1 MEFDARKEIKLII
14 EKWLKDTLK
23 KSDIK
28 ENDNLI
34 EKGLSSMQ
42 VMQLSGILKK
52 EGLRISF
59 AKLIEKPTLNSWF
72 DLVANSKI
80 IKKHLKDNKKSN
92 DGKDSF
98 NLTDV
103 QYSYFIG
110 RSDDQT
116 LGGVGCHAYI
126 EIDGKDIDYK
136 RLNDAWNKLQYRH
149 PMLRARFTEDGKQEI
164 LDKPFSEEIEVF
176 DLSNLDEKER
186 KIRLDEI
193 RENLSHRKFRVV
205 IGEVAGLKLAN
216 LSQNRNK
223 IFFDLDLLVADVMS
237 LSLILKELGELYLG
251 KELDNLNS
259 YTFKDYINNLE
270 VDSEIYKKD
279 QEFWKEKIDSFE
291 IERPN
296 LPLKKAPE
304 QIKETRFTR
313 RKRVIEKDK
322 WSKIKELAASY
333 KSTPSMVL
341 LTAYALI
348 LERWTNQDKFF
359 INLPLFNR
367 DLSNENMKDM
377 VADFTNILLVEHE
390 RKNDTSFLETLNRI
404 SKTFIDNVS
413 HSSYSGVQVQRDI
426 SKSQGTSLNVAPVVF
441 ACNIDYPLET
451 EISRKALGKITYMVS
466 QTPGVW
472 LDFQSYMKNGDLV
485 LCWDSVDE
493 LFHEKMLDDML
504 NSLEEQL
511 LRLTEKENWE
521 GKFDVISENQKQVRE
536 KELQSILP
544 LNFPDERLY
553 DGFIKNVKENPEKIA
568 IIDSETKEEISYM
581 DLYEKSLKIAG
592 YLKEN
597 GIKKGEYVGI
607 TLPRSSK
614 QIYAIFGILFAGA
627 AYVAIGINQPSE
639 RRSKIYEQIGI
650 KFVISDNK
658 TIENCK
664 LDTGEVSLIDLDKAI
679 DKSLGLDN
687 PIEVSPFDSAYIIMT
702 SGTTGVPKGVEIMH
716 TSAINTIND
725 LNEKYSINSNDT
737 LLMVSAID
745 FDLSVYDIFGILGV
759 GGTLITTNEDN
770 YRNPDEWIRIIEK
783 YKVSVWDSVP
793 ILFDMLV
800 TMAEG
805 EKKNLPLRIVMLSG
819 DWVAKDLPGRFYK
832 ISEKENSIV
841 VAMGGATE
849 ASIWSNYLN
858 VPREIPKDW
867 ISIPYGRPL
876 KNQVYRV
883 LDELGRICPN
893 YVKGE
898 LLIGGVGVAKC
909 YHGDEDLTNRK
920 YFEED
925 GLRWYRTGDNGRF
938 WNDGTIEFLG
948 RKDTQVKIKGHRIE
962 LGEIEDAIS
971 KFDGVKK
978 VVVDF
983 IEKVNSKNLVAFVK
997 IDKDSDNFN
1006 TNKCLEKIDT
1016 SFIEEVEEICYED
1029 IGAQNK
1035 KINNLV
1041 AKTIINVF
1049 KSFELDLVNNS
1060 YSIVDI
1066 YNKIKDSKRNRFII
1080 ENWINKLLSLKYLE
1094 FKNEKY
1100 SFREDEIF
1108 INEDNCNNE
1117 IGNYLMNLE
1126 LELIKILSG
1135 EKDPIEAFYS
1145 DPNKSYMSK
1154 FTEELL
1160 GYKESI
1166 NSIINSIKA
1175 YARLNNKKNIK
1186 ILEYGTRNSE
1196 LTTTIFKELKEFV
1209 SDYIYVDSSIYFRNN
1224 LSDLENDSK
1233 FKYVCINDNLGTSLD
1248 EDNFDIVIALNSIHR
1263 SNDKKT
1269 LIEEMLKVLKVK
1281 GLIIGNELKNN
1292 NLLPIIT
1299 ADIINEQPFNE
1310 VRPADFDNNDCEVL
1324 YINSE
1329 KRTECS
1335 NFITFTIANLK
1346 ENKPTFEKLRSYLS
1360 HEIPSYMIPT
1370 YFYHVDEIPLN
1381 KNGKADRKKLK
1392 KDLLK
1397 DVKHSR
1403 VISEEITNDI
1413 SDTEKILLN
1422 IWKEC
1427 LCNENIGVNDNYFI
1441 VGGDSLTAASIIG
1454 KVKNKMGIEISIKD
1468 IFQSASVASLSDF
1481 IDKNK
1486 IFINSSKIRTLV
1498 PDKENIYE
1506 PFPLTDVQ
1514 MAYWIGRQ
1522 GAYNLGNVSTH
1533 CYFEFD
1539 SMDINVNKL
1548 QKALN
1553 DIIEYN
1559 PALRT
1564 IILNSGEQVILKEV
1578 PYYLLNINDLST
1590 LDDNAKENIL
1600 LQMRESLSHR
1610 IIDLSNFPTF
1620 DFKVTKITKT
1630 LFRIFIGID
1639 NAILDGWSMFEF
1651 LKEIKLKYDGD
1662 FSSETIEPTFRDY
1675 VLYKKQE
1682 DRFHYERDKDYW
1694 INRLDS
1700 FPIMP
1705 RLSIMK
1711 NDGNNSEQRF
1721 KRKEARIKRDDWIEI
1736 KRLATEVE
1744 VTPTTILLSL
1754 FSTILCKYSNSN
1766 NFVVNVTQFIKEDI
1780 HPEIHKIMGDFTQLC
1795 LLEIKLDKSKTIL
1808 ENAKEIQEQLLSDM
1822 MHSSYSSIEFLRDLR
1837 EKKQTDMIAPI
1848 IFTSGLGMKGNR
1860 NVDFLGELNYSISQT
1875 PQVWLDHQVIE
1886 LDEDLILTWDY
1897 VEEIFNSETID
1908 YCFYDYIEVIKEF
1921 LLKYKNKTS
1930 YFLELNKFISQNKE
1944 FESGLS
1950 VEIKAAKTKL
1960 EDENI
1965 DSTLLKGMG
1974 FSKDIQSSKLKKEI
1988 KEMYKEILGVKKIND
2003 EDNFFSLGGNSLNM
2017 IQLSNKLFE
2026 NYEYQLDFAEFLENS
2041 DVSYIFVKLID
2052 FLIKEQGD

>member
-1 MEFDARKEIKLII
+1 MPDLYDLLNEIKIQVKSYI
-14 EKWLKDTLK
+14 NKD
-23 KSDIK
+23 DIK
-28 ENDNLI
+28 NHDNLI
-34 EKGLSSMQ
+34 ELGITSVN
-42 VMQLSGILKK
+42 VMGIISK
-52 EGLRISF
+52 LRRHNINVSF
-59 AKLIEKPTLNSWF
+59 SKLMEKPCFAEWEVAIKNARKLNNPN
-72 DLVANSKI
+72 NS
-80 IKKHLKDNKKSN
+80 NKKVIEN
-92 DGKDSF
+92 KLF
-98 NLTDV
+98 ELTDI
-103 QYSYFIG
+103 QYAYLVGGHDNQI
-110 RSDDQT
+110 Q
-116 LGGVGCHAYI
+116 GGVCCHAYI

-193 RENLSHRKFRVV
+193 RENLSHRKLRVEM
-205 IGEVAGLKLAN
+205 GEVAGLKLAN

-237 LSLILKELGELYLG
+237 MSILLKELGELYLG
-251 KELDNLNS
+251 KELENLNN
-259 YTFKDYINNLE
+259 YTFRDYINNLE

-304 QIKETRFTR
+304 QTKETRFTR
-313 RKRVIEKDK
+313 RKRIIEKDK
-322 WSKIKELAASY
+322 WSKIKKLAASY

-367 DLSNENMKDM
+367 DLSNENLKAM

-404 SKTFIDNVS
+404 SKTFIDNAS

-451 EISRKALGKITYMVS
+451 EISRKALGEITYMVS

-472 LDFQSYMKNGDLV
+472 LDFQSYIKDGDLV

-493 LFHEKMLDDML
+493 LFPEKMLDDML
-504 NSLEEQL
+504 NSLEKQL

-521 GKFDVISENQKQVRE
+521 SKFDVLSENQKLARE

-568 IIDSETKEEISYM
+568 IIDSETKAEISYM

-592 YLKEN
+592 FLKEN

-658 TIENCK
+658 TIEDYK

-687 PIEVSPFDSAYIIMT
+687 PIEVSSFDSAYIIMT

-725 LNEKYSINSNDT
+725 LNEKYSINSNDK

-745 FDLSVYDIFGILGV
+745 FDLSVYDIFGILGI

-819 DWVAKDLPGRFYK
+819 DWIAKDLPGRFYK

-883 LDELGRICPN
+883 VDELGRICPN

-898 LLIGGVGVAKC
+898 LLIGGVSVAKC

-920 YFEED
+920 YFEEN
-925 GLRWYRTGDNGRF
+925 GLRWYRTGDNGRL

-962 LGEIEDAIS
+962 LGEVEDAIS
-971 KFDGVKK
+971 KFDGVEK

-983 IEKVNSKNLVAFVK
+983 IEKANSKNLVAFVK
-997 IDKDSDNFN
+997 VDKDSDNFS
-1006 TNKCLEKIDT
+1006 TNRYLEKIDT
-1016 SFIEEVEEICYED
+1016 SFIEEVEEISYED
-1029 IGAQNK
+1029 IRAQNE

-1060 YSIVDI
+1060 YSIVEI
-1066 YNKIKDSKRNRFII
+1066 YNKINDSKRNRFII
-1080 ENWINKLLSLKYLE
+1080 ENWINKFLSLKYLE
-1094 FKNEKY
+1094 YKNEKY
-1100 SFREDEIF
+1100 SLREDEIF
-1108 INEDNCNNE
+1108 INEDSCNNE
-1117 IGNYLMNLE
+1117 IGNYLKNLE

-1135 EKDPIEAFYS
+1135 EKDAIEAFYS

-1160 GYKESI
+1160 GYEESI

-1224 LSDLENDSK
+1224 LSDLENYSK

-1248 EDNFDIVIALNSIHR
+1248 EDNFDFVIALNSIHR

-1269 LIEEMLKVLKVK
+1269 LIEEMIKVLKVK

-1310 VRPADFDNNDCEVL
+1310 VRPADFHNNDCEVL
-1324 YINSE
+1324 YINGE

-1346 ENKPTFEKLRSYLS
+1346 ENKSTFEKLKSYLS
-1360 HEIPSYMIPT
+1360 HEIPSYMIPAN
-1370 YFYHVDEIPLN
+1370 FYKVDDIPLN
-1381 KNGKADRKKLK
+1381 KNGKVDRKKLK
-1392 KDLLK
+1392 NKLK
-1397 DVKHSR
+1397 NKNKKEKLEINYNVKPKN
-1403 VISEEITNDI
+1403 ELELT
-1413 SDTEKILLN
+1413 ILK
-1422 IWKEC
+1422 IWKDIFN
-1427 LCNENIGVNDNYFI
+1427 NENIGVDNNYFSI
-1441 VGGDSLTAASIIG
+1441 GGDSLIATSIIG
-1454 KVKNKMGIEISIKD
+1454 KIRNKLGIKLSIRD
-1468 IFQSASVASLSDF
+1468 IFENPTV
-1481 IDKNK
+1481 NK
-1486 IFINSSKIRTLV
+1486 LAIFINNNKCKEVENEQLIV
-1498 PDKENIYE
+1498 PDKDSLYE

-1522 GAYNLGNVSTH
+1522 GAYKLGNVSTH

-1539 SMDINVNKL
+1539 IENLDFIKL
-1548 QKALN
+1548 QN
-1553 DIIEYN
+1553 IIN
-1559 PALRT
+1559 QMIKFHQSLRT
-1564 IILNSGEQVILKEV
+1564 IILDSGKQQILENN
-1578 PYYLLNINDLST
+1578 PEFLINFNDLT
-1590 LDDNAKENIL
+1590 YLDDELKDRTLKQI
-1600 LQMRESLSHR
+1600 RDDLSHR
-1610 IIDLSNFPTF
+1610 IIDLSKFPNF
-1620 DFKVTKITKT
+1620 DFKVVKIGDN
-1630 LFRIFIGID
+1630 LYRLYIGID
-1639 NAILDGWSMFEF
+1639 NTILDGWSMFKF
-1651 LKEIKLKYDGD
+1651 LKEIKLRYDGNFVEKNID
-1662 FSSETIEPTFRDY
+1662 VSFRDY
-1675 VLYKKQE
+1675 VLYKKENRKVKLEE
-1682 DRFHYERDKDYW
+1682 DRKYW
-1694 INRLDS
+1694 IDRLDS
-1700 FPIMP
+1700 FPVDTNFLRVRTDI
-1705 RLSIMK
+1705 SNTNQK
-1711 NDGNNSEQRF
+1711 F
-1721 KRKEARIKRDDWIEI
+1721 CRIKEKINKKDWLEI
-1736 KRLATEVE
+1736 KEIGKNNNL
-1744 VTPTTILLSL
+1744 TPTSILLTI
-1754 FSTILCKYSNSN
+1754 FSIIISKYSNTDR
-1766 NFVVNVTQFIKEDI
+1766 FVINVTQFVRENI
-1780 HPEIHKIMGDFTQLC
+1780 HPQINDIMGDFTELC
-1795 LLEIKLDKSKTIL
+1795 LLEVNINKEKSII
-1808 ENAKEIQEQLLSDM
+1808 ENAKEIQAQLLNDM
-1822 MHSSYSSIEFLRDLR
+1822 AHSSYSSIDFMR
-1837 EKKQTDMIAPI
+1837 EIRKIKKVEQVAPI
-1848 IFTSGLGMKGNR
+1848 VFTSGLGMGEISTN
-1860 NVDFLGELNYSISQT
+1860 DFLGNNSYSISQT
-1875 PQVWLDHQVIE
+1875 PQVWLDHQVLEIDGN
-1886 LDEDLILTWDY
+1886 LLLVWDY
-1897 VEEIFNSETID
+1897 VKGLFDSVQVND
-1908 YCFYDYIEVIKEF
+1908 CFKNYVNMIKEF
-1921 LLKYKNKTS
+1921 SLNEAKRIKDFT
-1930 YFLELNKFISQNKE
+1930 ELNRNLNLNNEDKNVADKKNIE
-1944 FESGLS
+1944 LS
-1950 VEIKAAKTKL
+1950 YIERDL
-1960 EDENI
+1960 DE
-1965 DSTLLKGMG
+1965 
-1974 FSKDIQSSKLKKEI
+1974 KKEI
-1988 KEMYKEILGVKKIND
+1988 DKTNEKHIYNAELEKEVKNLWREVLGLDEIGI
-2003 EDNFFSLGGNSLNM
+2003 EDNFFSLGGTSLNM
-2017 IQLSNKLFE
+2017 IQLSNKILE
-2026 NYEYQLDFAEFLENS
+2026 RYNYQIDFGEFLENS
-2041 DVSYIFVKLID
+2041 TIYNIVLKISDYLE
-2052 FLIKEQGD
+2052 KE

>member
-80 IKKHLKDNKKSN
+80 IKKHSKDNKKSN

-149 PMLRARFTEDGKQEI
+149 PMLRARFIEDGKQEI
-164 LDKPFSEEIEVF
+164 LEKPFREEIDVF
-176 DLSNLDEKER
+176 DLSNLDDEET

-193 RENLSHRKFRVV
+193 RENLSHRKFRVE

-216 LSQNRNK
+216 LSHNRNK

-279 QEFWKEKIDSFE
+279 QEFWKEKIGSFE
-291 IERPN
+291 IERPD

-322 WSKIKELAASY
+322 WSKIKEVAASY

-367 DLSNENMKDM
+367 DLSNENLKDM

-404 SKTFIDNVS
+404 SETFIDNAS

-426 SKSQGTSLNVAPVVF
+426 SKSQGTSLNVSPVVF

-472 LDFQSYMKNGDLV
+472 LDFQSYIKDGDLV

-493 LFHEKMLDDML
+493 LFPEKMLDDML

-521 GKFDVISENQKQVRE
+521 SKFDVLSENQKLARE
-536 KELQSILP
+536 KELKSILP

-592 YLKEN
+592 YLKGN

-627 AYVAIGINQPSE
+627 AYVSIGINQPSE

-658 TIENCK
+658 TIEDCK

-679 DKSLGLDN
+679 DKSLGLDK
-687 PIEVSPFDSAYIIMT
+687 PIEVSSFDSAYIIMT

-725 LNEKYSINSNDT
+725 LNEKYSINSNDK

-745 FDLSVYDIFGILGV
+745 FDLSVYDIFGILGI

-819 DWVAKDLPGRFYK
+819 DWIAKDLPGRFYK

-883 LDELGRICPN
+883 VDELGRICPN

-962 LGEIEDAIS
+962 LGEVEDAIS
-971 KFDGVKK
+971 KFDGVEK

-983 IEKVNSKNLVAFVK
+983 IEKANSKNLVAFVK
-997 IDKDSDNFN
+997 VDKDSDNFS
-1006 TNKCLEKIDT
+1006 TNRYLEKIDT
-1016 SFIEEVEEICYED
+1016 SFIEGVEEISYED
-1029 IGAQNK
+1029 IRVQNE

-1049 KSFELDLVNNS
+1049 KSFELDLVNYS

-1080 ENWINKLLSLKYLE
+1080 ENWINRLLSLKYLE

-1100 SFREDEIF
+1100 SLREDKI
-1108 INEDNCNNE
+1108 ITNKDSCINE
-1117 IGNYLMNLE
+1117 IGNYLKNLE

-1145 DPNKSYMSK
+1145 DSNKSYMSK

-1160 GYKESI
+1160 GYEESI

-1196 LTTTIFKELKEFV
+1196 LTTTIFKELKEFI
-1209 SDYIYVDSSIYFRNN
+1209 SEYIYADSSIYFRNN

-1233 FKYVCINDNLGTSLD
+1233 FKYVCINDNLETSLD
-1248 EDNFDIVIALNSIHR
+1248 EDNFDIAIALNSIHR
-1263 SNDKKT
+1263 SNAKKT
-1269 LIEEMLKVLKVK
+1269 LIEEMLKVLKVN

-1310 VRPADFDNNDCEVL
+1310 VRPDDFDNNDCEVL

-1329 KRTECS
+1329 KRTEHS
-1335 NFITFTIANLK
+1335 NFITLIIANLK
-1346 ENKPTFEKLRSYLS
+1346 ENKPTLEKLRSYLS

-1370 YFYHVDEIPLN
+1370 NFYQVDEIPLN
-1381 KNGKADRKKLK
+1381 KNGKVDRKKLK
-1392 KDLLK
+1392 NKLNNKYKEEKLQTSFIIKPKNELDLIILK
-1397 DVKHSR
+1397 IWR
-1403 VISEEITNDI
+1403 DI
-1413 SDTEKILLN
+1413 FN
-1422 IWKEC
+1422 
-1427 LCNENIGVNDNYFI
+1427 NENIGLNNNYFSI
-1441 VGGDSLTAASIIG
+1441 GGDSLIATSIIG
-1454 KVKNKMGIEISIKD
+1454 KIRNKLGIKLSIRD
-1468 IFQSASVASLSDF
+1468 IFENPTVNELA
-1481 IDKNK
+1481 
-1486 IFINSSKIRTLV
+1486 IFINNNKCKEVENEQFIV
-1498 PDKENIYE
+1498 PDKNSLYE

-1514 MAYWIGRQ
+1514 FAYWIGRN
-1522 GAYNLGNVSTH
+1522 GMYSLGSIATH
-1533 CYFEFD
+1533 CYFELD
-1539 SMDINVNKL
+1539 CLNIEINRL
-1548 QKALN
+1548 QKVIN
-1553 DIIEYN
+1553 EMIKDHSM
-1559 PALRT
+1559 LRT
-1564 IILNSGEQVILKEV
+1564 IILDNGTQQILKEV
-1578 PYYLLNINDLST
+1578 PPFILDINNLSYFNNIEQEEALKSTRDRMSHEMLKIDEWPVFNFKISILSEIKSR
-1590 LDDNAKENIL
+1590 LHISFDNI
-1600 LQMRESLSHR
+1600 
-1610 IIDLSNFPTF
+1610 
-1620 DFKVTKITKT
+1620 
-1630 LFRIFIGID
+1630 
-1639 NAILDGWSMFEF
+1639 ILDGWSMFHILSE
-1651 LKEIKLKYDGD
+1651 LKMRYDNKN
-1662 FSSETIEPTFRDY
+1662 FYIELPDVSFRDY
-1675 VLYKKQE
+1675 VLAMKKIKETSKYQNDKKYWL
-1682 DRFHYERDKDYW
+1682 DRIDSFLEAPKLKIKKLENEIKEQTFKRREKIINSHGL
-1694 INRLDS
+1694 NRLKEIARENS
-1700 FPIMP
+1700 IT
-1705 RLSIMK
+1705 LSI
-1711 NDGNNSEQRF
+1711 
-1721 KRKEARIKRDDWIEI
+1721 
-1736 KRLATEVE
+1736 
-1744 VTPTTILLSL
+1744 LLITL
-1754 FSTILCKYSNSN
+1754 FSETLREYSLNDE
-1766 NFVVNVTQFIKEDI
+1766 FVLNITQFNKEQI
-1780 HPEIHKIMGDFTQLC
+1780 HPDINKIIGDFTTLTYLEVRKGITNTLLGKAKMLQKQLA
-1795 LLEIKLDKSKTIL
+1795 EDTK
-1808 ENAKEIQEQLLSDM
+1808 
-1822 MHSSYSSIEFLRDLR
+1822 HSSYSAVEFGRELRNKHKNDR
-1837 EKKQTDMIAPI
+1837 EVLMPI
-1848 IFTSGLGMKGNR
+1848 VFTSGLGLSESRK
-1860 NVDFLGELNYSISQT
+1860 DIWLGELVYNISQT

-1886 LDEDLILTWDY
+1886 MNGNLKIIWDSIDEIFTKKLLDEMFNSYVDLLDNIINDANVLFDKVNYKKNKDIIIDIQKNRDLLDCNNNIIKKSNLRKHKENERKLDNKLIDSISEIWKGILNI
-1897 VEEIFNSETID
+1897 EEI
-1908 YCFYDYIEVIKEF
+1908 
-1921 LLKYKNKTS
+1921 
-1930 YFLELNKFISQNKE
+1930 
-1944 FESGLS
+1944 
-1950 VEIKAAKTKL
+1950 
-1960 EDENI
+1960 
-1965 DSTLLKGMG
+1965 
-1974 FSKDIQSSKLKKEI
+1974 KK
-1988 KEMYKEILGVKKIND
+1988 
-2003 EDNFFSLGGNSLNM
+2003 EDNFFELGGNSLNM
-2017 IQLSNKLFE
+2017 IQLSNILMEQYSFHLELGKFMETPCVE
-2026 NYEYQLDFAEFLENS
+2026 NLVIDMMNS
-2041 DVSYIFVKLID
+2041 L
-2052 FLIKEQGD
+2052 Q

>member
-1 MEFDARKEIKLII
+1 
-14 EKWLKDTLK
+14 
-23 KSDIK
+23 
-28 ENDNLI
+28 
-34 EKGLSSMQ
+34 
-42 VMQLSGILKK
+42 
-52 EGLRISF
+52 
-59 AKLIEKPTLNSWF
+59 
-72 DLVANSKI
+72 
-80 IKKHLKDNKKSN
+80 
-92 DGKDSF
+92 
-98 NLTDV
+98 
-103 QYSYFIG
+103 
-110 RSDDQT
+110 
-116 LGGVGCHAYI
+116 
-126 EIDGKDIDYK
+126 
-136 RLNDAWNKLQYRH
+136 
-149 PMLRARFTEDGKQEI
+149 
-164 LDKPFSEEIEVF
+164 
-176 DLSNLDEKER
+176 
-186 KIRLDEI
+186 
-193 RENLSHRKFRVV
+193 
-205 IGEVAGLKLAN
+205 
-216 LSQNRNK
+216 
-223 IFFDLDLLVADVMS
+223 
-237 LSLILKELGELYLG
+237 
-251 KELDNLNS
+251 
-259 YTFKDYINNLE
+259 
-270 VDSEIYKKD
+270 
-279 QEFWKEKIDSFE
+279 
-291 IERPN
+291 
-296 LPLKKAPE
+296 
-304 QIKETRFTR
+304 
-313 RKRVIEKDK
+313 
-322 WSKIKELAASY
+322 
-333 KSTPSMVL
+333 
-341 LTAYALI
+341 
-348 LERWTNQDKFF
+348 
-359 INLPLFNR
+359 
-367 DLSNENMKDM
+367 
-377 VADFTNILLVEHE
+377 
-390 RKNDTSFLETLNRI
+390 
-404 SKTFIDNVS
+404 
-413 HSSYSGVQVQRDI
+413 
-426 SKSQGTSLNVAPVVF
+426 
-441 ACNIDYPLET
+441 
-451 EISRKALGKITYMVS
+451 
-466 QTPGVW
+466 
-472 LDFQSYMKNGDLV
+472 
-485 LCWDSVDE
+485 
-493 LFHEKMLDDML
+493 
-504 NSLEEQL
+504 
-511 LRLTEKENWE
+511 
-521 GKFDVISENQKQVRE
+521 
-536 KELQSILP
+536 
-544 LNFPDERLY
+544 
-553 DGFIKNVKENPEKIA
+553 
-568 IIDSETKEEISYM
+568 
-581 DLYEKSLKIAG
+581 
-592 YLKEN
+592 
-597 GIKKGEYVGI
+597 
-607 TLPRSSK
+607 
-614 QIYAIFGILFAGA
+614 
-627 AYVAIGINQPSE
+627 
-639 RRSKIYEQIGI
+639 
-650 KFVISDNK
+650 
-658 TIENCK
+658 
-664 LDTGEVSLIDLDKAI
+664 
-679 DKSLGLDN
+679 
-687 PIEVSPFDSAYIIMT
+687 
-702 SGTTGVPKGVEIMH
+702 
-716 TSAINTIND
+716 
-725 LNEKYSINSNDT
+725 
-737 LLMVSAID
+737 
-745 FDLSVYDIFGILGV
+745 
-759 GGTLITTNEDN
+759 
-770 YRNPDEWIRIIEK
+770 
-783 YKVSVWDSVP
+783 
-793 ILFDMLV
+793 
-800 TMAEG
+800 
-805 EKKNLPLRIVMLSG
+805 
-819 DWVAKDLPGRFYK
+819 
-832 ISEKENSIV
+832 
-841 VAMGGATE
+841 
-849 ASIWSNYLN
+849 
-858 VPREIPKDW
+858 
-867 ISIPYGRPL
+867 
-876 KNQVYRV
+876 
-883 LDELGRICPN
+883 
-893 YVKGE
+893 
-898 LLIGGVGVAKC
+898 
-909 YHGDEDLTNRK
+909 
-920 YFEED
+920 
-925 GLRWYRTGDNGRF
+925 
-938 WNDGTIEFLG
+938 
-948 RKDTQVKIKGHRIE
+948 
-962 LGEIEDAIS
+962 
-971 KFDGVKK
+971 
-978 VVVDF
+978 
-983 IEKVNSKNLVAFVK
+983 
-997 IDKDSDNFN
+997 
-1006 TNKCLEKIDT
+1006 
-1016 SFIEEVEEICYED
+1016 
-1029 IGAQNK
+1029 
-1035 KINNLV
+1035 
-1041 AKTIINVF
+1041 
-1049 KSFELDLVNNS
+1049 
-1060 YSIVDI
+1060 
-1066 YNKIKDSKRNRFII
+1066 
-1080 ENWINKLLSLKYLE
+1080 
-1094 FKNEKY
+1094 
-1100 SFREDEIF
+1100 
-1108 INEDNCNNE
+1108 
-1117 IGNYLMNLE
+1117 MNLE

-1209 SDYIYVDSSIYFRNN
+1209 SDYIYVDSSIYIRNN

-1486 IFINSSKIRTLV
+1486 MFINRSKIRTLV